1 MASLADEIHDFI
13 VRHLQSGGGRVTLRR
28 ADLAQRFGCAPSQI
42 SYVLETRFG
51 LERGYRV
58 ESRRGGGGYVRIE
71 RVEVEGCDEWLSRL
85 ERLIGEYISEDRARG
100 VVDWL
105 QRESW
110 LDDRSAAIMRAALGR
125 EALGL
130 PLPLRDQ
137 VRARLLKAMAQ
148 ALLPYGRASAEGK
161 L

>member
-1 MASLADEIHDFI
+1 
-13 VRHLQSGGGRVTLRR
+13 QSGGGRVTLRR